1 MKPPFHSPVF
11 CLTVALLLLAITPAC
26 SKRDGAGGRDSNVD
40 HWTCTMHPSVHA
52 KDPGK
57 CPICSMDLVPV
68 MRRAGGASSPTPAAT
83 PTNQSSARG
92 DEMKGMQGM
101 GNMPGMPGM
110 KGAEEKP
117 GEFVVP
123 VERQQQIG
131 VSFATV
137 EIKPLSHSIRAV
149 GRVVPETQ
157 RIWRVVSR
165 TTAYVQELGVNA
177 PGELVKKNQVLMKL
191 YSPELLTTQRELID
205 LLRSRDVTARNMH
218 SARGDFQRLIES
230 AERRLKL
237 WNVTDEQIAK
247 IEQTRQAEESLPIL
261 SKVDGVVQN
270 LPVTQGASVAMG
282 SPLVEVADLS
292 VVWVWGEFYQDEL
305 PMLQIGQEVTVT
317 SSSYPGEKFRGQIT
331 LIDPFIDNA
340 KRTGRVRLDIQNP
353 DLKLKPDMYV
363 DLVLDMDMGRSLVVP
378 VSAIIPTGKRNI
390 AFVDKGDGKLEPR
403 VLELGGKFGDVYA
416 VKSGLKEGERVVAS
430 ANFLIDAES
439 KIQGALKDFE
449 QQ

>member
-1 MKPPFHSPVF
+1 MKEVFRNPV
-11 CLTVALLLLAITPAC
+11 LRLAIAVLLLAITPAC
-26 SKRDGAGGRDSNVD
+26 SKRGGAGGRDSNID
-40 HWTCTMHPSVHA
+40 YWTCTMHPSVHE
-52 KDPGK
+52 KGPGK

-68 MRRAGGASSPTPAAT
+68 MNESAIPASSSKNAPHHDHAAMLAGKPAD
-83 PTNQSSARG
+83 SSVTSS
-92 DEMKGMQGM
+92 
-101 GNMPGMPGM
+101 PSH
-110 KGAEEKP
+110 
-117 GEFVVP
+117 EFVVP
-123 VERQQQIG
+123 IERQQQIG

-137 EIKPLSHSIRAV
+137 EMKPLSHSIRAV

-165 TTAYVQELGVNA
+165 TAAYVQELGVNA

-205 LLRSRDVTARNMH
+205 LLRSRDGTAKNTH

-230 AERRLKL
+230 AERRLRL

-331 LIDPFIDNA
+331 LIDPFIDNV

-363 DLVLDMDMGRSLVVP
+363 DLVLDMDMGKSLVVP